1 MKFLKDNIT
10 NLNFY
15 LDSKFKKKFFWIFI
29 LTLFASIIELIGV
42 ASLPLLVGI
51 FFENSINPTL
61 AELQSMTKIENPLMF
76 VSAIILFIFIFKNF
90 FLSFAYF
97 VENKFAKDLNV
108 FLKDKLHQGYLYL
121 PFKYYLNDNPST
133 FTRNILDDT
142 ENISWYF
149 NVLILLLR
157 ETITVLFITFYL
169 TYSDYQTTLSLIIF
183 FSCIS
188 FLFYFSLKNKISH
201 FSKNDLMYRRH
212 QLKSLTQ
219 TFETIEIIKILNKHN
234 FFRDKFKK
242 YTDLKEK
249 YNFYIN
255 YLNRL
260 PKLILELSAIF
271 AIVYVIFKFS
281 QNNFDNKDFIS
292 YLTLLIVCIIR
303 FIPAFTSITN
313 SMVIIRKVDIS
324 VERVK
329 KIINLINQNKLK
341 DNLKS
346 DVQGNVFSKKN
357 KIEIKNIDFSYNQ
370 EEKKILKD
378 LSLSIEDNDTIALI
392 GSSGNGKSTLVKILL
407 GLLKPTK
414 GEICFNSKD
423 IHHNIE
429 SWYKKIGYIPQKIY
443 LHDESIKNNIA
454 FGVED
459 EKIDYDKLN
468 EVIKLSN
475 LDNFIKNLQNGINTN
490 VGNQGSNI
498 SGGQLQR
505 IGIARVLY
513 TSPKILIM
521 DEATNSLDETT
532 EKKVIES
539 INNIDQVRIK
549 IIISHRQS
557 TVESCNKIYSLDDG
571 NIKKIK

>member
-1 MKFLKDNIT
+1 MKFFKDNIA

-15 LDSKFKKKFFWIFI
+15 LDNKFKKKFFLIFV
-29 LTLFASIIELIGV
+29 LTLFASLIELIGV

-51 FFENSINPTL
+51 FFENSINPILT
-61 AELQSMTKIENPLMF
+61 ELQLITKIENPLMF
-76 VSAIILFIFIFKNF
+76 ISTIVLFIFIFKNF

-108 FLKDKLHQGYLYL
+108 YLKDKLHQGYLSL

-157 ETITVLFITFYL
+157 ETITVLFITSYL
-169 TYSDYQTTLSLIIF
+169 IYSDFQTTLSLIIF

-188 FLFYFSLKNKISH
+188 FLFYFSLKNKISY
-201 FSKNDLMYRRH
+201 FSKNDLMYRRY

-219 TFETIEIIKILNKHN
+219 TFETIEIIKILNKYN
-234 FFRDKFKK
+234 FFKEKFKK
-242 YTDLKEK
+242 FTELKEK

-260 PKLILELSAIF
+260 PRLILELSAIF
-271 AIVYVIFKFS
+271 AIVYVIYKFS
-281 QNNFDNKDFIS
+281 QNNFSNKDFIA
-292 YLTLLIVCIIR
+292 YLTLLIVCIVR

-313 SMVIIRKVDIS
+313 SMVILRKVDIS

-329 KIINLINQNKLK
+329 KIINLINQNKIK
-341 DNLKS
+341 NNFKS
-346 DVQGNVFSKKN
+346 DIQNKIISEKN

-370 EEKKILKD
+370 EKKILKD
-378 LSLSIEDNDTIALI
+378 LSLTIEDKDTIALI

-414 GEICFNSKD
+414 GEICFNAKD
-423 IHHNIE
+423 IHQNIE

-454 FGVED
+454 FGIED
-459 EKIDYDKLN
+459 EEIDYDKLN

-475 LDNFIKNLQNGINTN
+475 LDNFIKNLPSGINTS

-513 TSPKILIM
+513 ASPEIIIM
-521 DEATNSLDETT
+521 DEATNSLDEIT

-539 INNIDQVRIK
+539 INNIDQVKIK

-557 TVESCNKIYSLDDG
+557 TVESCNKIYLLENG